1 MKHPHHDLIV
11 EWAKDTTQVV
21 QVSDPRFADKCWI
34 DASDP
39 TWQEDLEYRFKPV
52 PKPDKVSYLA
62 QWDKN
67 GDFFEYDKPRCVQ
80 LGQIKITRDGETG
93 ALKRAEV
100 IK

>member
-1 MKHPHHDLIV
+1 MTKQHPHHDLIV

-39 TWQEDLEYRFKPV
+39 TWQEDLEYRFNPT
-52 PKPDKVSYLA
+52 PKPDV
-62 QWDKN
+62 
-67 GDFFEYDKPRCVQ
+67 VQ
-80 LGQIKITRDGETG
+80 ELVCTMTGVRTLEHWSQPNLRLTFDGETG
-93 ALKRAEV
+93 ALKSAEV